1 VPRVLDVYAA
11 LPSITGKLE
20 LEYEGELKGGDTVA
34 RELIRLA
41 TGKVFTSYFEGENLN
56 AIVRF
61 FENGGQL
68 KLDETAPSA
77 AMVSELSAIPDLM
90 EKTSKLA
97 LGVSEPDAVRAA
109 AAEFILEGLY
119 AHRRIS
125 RNEEVGFMAEPRKR
139 EPVDDER
146 KKAAKRNYQ

>member
-1 VPRVLDVYAA
+1 MRRGGRWWRGDSFAGRGALMAGESVAVPRVLDVYAG

-68 KLDETAPSA
+68 KLEETQPSSTMISA
-77 AMVSELSAIPDLM
+77 LSAIPDLM
-90 EKTSKLA
+90 A
-97 LGVSEPDAVRAA
+97 
-109 AAEFILEGLY
+109 
-119 AHRRIS
+119 
-125 RNEEVGFMAEPRKR
+125 
-139 EPVDDER
+139 
-146 KKAAKRNYQ
+146 